1 MSSSEPP
8 VPLEAALQA
17 LASSGHVCSIHER
30 ELEHLEL
37 IATFVRIGLERG
49 EKCVYIADQ
58 GNEGRIEQT
67 LFARGIDI
75 GAALRTKALV
85 LMSLGEAHLQGD
97 SFDPYRMFML
107 WKDLSS
113 RAREEGFAS
122 LRGAADMQWILRAAP
137 GSQRWL
143 AYERHLTQ
151 LAADN
156 QCLLLCQYYRPSF
169 RAEHVLDVIRA
180 HPSVIHRGTVAQNIY
195 YVPSEVA
202 SQADPYA
209 SELEN
214 LLNDIRRREHADY
227 VLRQQREED
236 QRRSERRSNVALES
250 SSVAF
255 TILGAVRNEAGRII
269 DFSWQY
275 ANPEAARTIG
285 RSLSELIGKRIQ
297 EVLPDAWASPGL
309 FERFVHVAE
318 TGEQGMIE
326 AAFTRNGVS
335 SWWQNIVTKLD
346 DGVAVWFPDTTERKR
361 AADEVRR
368 SEAYLAEGQRISRT
382 GSWAWDVASQE
393 ISFWSLEHFR
403 IFGLDAK
410 VKPTYELMRPLVHP
424 DDVAFI
430 EENFARVVREHVGL
444 DQEFRILRGDGQ
456 LRHVRSVG
464 HPVFDD
470 RGTLV
475 EYAGTIVDCT
485 EQKLAEATLRAT
497 QSELVRASR
506 LTTLGELTASIA
518 HEVNQP
524 LAAISAHG
532 DAARRW
538 LGRTS
543 PNVGEAAR
551 AIEGVIEN
559 ARRARDVIARI
570 RSLARKADN
579 EREVL
584 DLNEIIREILAL
596 ADGELRQNSVTLRTD
611 FDPTLPHTFGD
622 RVQLQQVALNLIVN
636 GVEAIGA
643 FTEGPREL
651 VIKTSLSDRE
661 EVHVAVQDS
670 GIGLSEEDLQTIF
683 EPFYT
688 TKSHGMGIGLS
699 ISRSIIQAHN
709 GRLWAERNKDASG
722 ITVHFT
728 LPVREG
734 LAAEGDPGE
743 PRA

>member
-1 MSSSEPP
+1 MSSSEPA

-17 LASSGHVCSIHER
+17 LAPSGHVCSIHER

-37 IATFVRIGLERG
+37 ISTFVRIGLERG

-58 GNEGRIEQT
+58 GGEGRIEQA
-67 LFARGIDI
+67 LYARGVDV
-75 GAALRTKALV
+75 GAALRTRALV

-97 SFDPYRMFML
+97 SFDPYRMFTL

-113 RAREEGFAS
+113 RAREEGFAR
-122 LRGAADMQWILRAAP
+122 LRGAADMQWMVRAAP
-137 GSQRWL
+137 GSERWL

-151 LAADN
+151 LAAQS
-156 QCLLLCQYYRPSF
+156 QCVLLCQYHRPNF
-169 RAEHVLDVIRA
+169 RAEQMLDVIRT

-202 SQADPYA
+202 AQADSYE

-214 LLNDIRRREHADY
+214 LLNDIGRREHADY

-236 QRRSERRSNVALES
+236 QRRSERHLNVALES

-255 TILGAVRNEAGRII
+255 TILGAVRDEAGRII

-275 ANPEAARTIG
+275 ANPEAARIIG
-285 RSLSELIGKRIQ
+285 RSLSELMGKRIR
-297 EVLPDAWASPGL
+297 EVLPDGWDSPGL
-309 FERFVHVAE
+309 FEGFAHVAE
-318 TGEQGMIE
+318 TGQQGMIE
-326 AAFTRNGVS
+326 ASFTQYGVS
-335 SWWQNIVTKLD
+335 SSWQNIVTKLD
-346 DGVAVWFPDTTERKR
+346 DGVAVWFPDITERRR

-368 SEAYLAEGQRISRT
+368 SEAYLADGQRISHT
-382 GSWAWDVASQE
+382 GSWAWDVASRE

-403 IFGLDAK
+403 MFGLDPK
-410 VKPTYELMRPLVHP
+410 EKPTYERMRPLVHP

-430 EENFARVVREHVGL
+430 EGNFARAVREQVDYDH
-444 DQEFRILRGDGQ
+444 EFRIRRGDGQ
-456 LRHVRSVG
+456 LRHLRSVG

-470 RGTLV
+470 RGTLI

-497 QSELVRASR
+497 QTELARASR
-506 LTTLGELTASIA
+506 LATLGELTASIA
-518 HEVNQP
+518 HEVSQP
-524 LAAISAHG
+524 LAAIIAQG

-538 LGRTS
+538 LGRA
-543 PNVGEAAR
+543 PPDVGEAAR
-551 AIEGVIEN
+551 AMEAVTEN

-579 EREVL
+579 ERELL
-584 DLNEIIREILAL
+584 DLNEIIRDILAL
-596 ADGELRQNSVTLRTD
+596 VDGELRQNGVTLRTD
-611 FDPTLPHTFGD
+611 FDPTLPRIFGD
-622 RVQLQQVALNLIVN
+622 RVQLQQVAVNLIVN
-636 GVEAIGA
+636 GVEAISTLTQGL
-643 FTEGPREL
+643 REL
-651 VIKTSLSDRE
+651 VVQTSLSDRE
-661 EVHVAVQDS
+661 EVHVTIQDS
-670 GIGLSEEDLQTIF
+670 GIGLPEQDLQTIF

-688 TKSHGMGIGLS
+688 TKSQGMGIGLS

-709 GRLWAERNKDASG
+709 GRLWAERNKDAPG

-734 LAAEGDPGE
+734 LAAEGAPGE

>member
-17 LASSGHVCSIHER
+17 LAPSGHVCSIHEH

-58 GNEGRIEQT
+58 GSEGRIEQA
-67 LFARGIDI
+67 LYARGIDV
-75 GAALRTKALV
+75 GAALGSKALV
-85 LMSLGEAHLQGD
+85 LMSFKEARLEGD
-97 SFDPYRMFML
+97 SLDPYRLFTL

-113 RAREEGFAS
+113 RVREEGFTR

-151 LAADN
+151 LAADS
-156 QCLLLCQYYRPSF
+156 QCLLLCQYHRPNF
-169 RAEHVLDVIRA
+169 RAEQVLDVIRT

-195 YVPSEVA
+195 YEPSEVA
-202 SQADPYA
+202 SQADPYE

-227 VLRQQREED
+227 VLRKQREED
-236 QRRSERRSNVALES
+236 QRRNERRLNVALES

-275 ANPEAARTIG
+275 ANPEAARIIG
-285 RSLSELIGKRIQ
+285 RSLSELIGKRIR
-297 EVLPDAWASPGL
+297 EVLPDGWDSPGL
-309 FERFVHVAE
+309 FECFVHVAE

-326 AAFTRNGVS
+326 AGFTRNGVS
-335 SWWQNIVTKLD
+335 GWWQNSVTKLD
-346 DGVAVWFPDTTERKR
+346 DGVAVWFPDITERRR

-368 SEAYLAEGQRISRT
+368 SEAYLADGQRISHT

-403 IFGLDAK
+403 MLGLDPN
-410 VKPTYELMRPLVHP
+410 VKPTYQLMRPLVHP
-424 DDVAFI
+424 DDVALI
-430 EENFARVVREHVGL
+430 EENFARAVREHVGY
-444 DQEFRILRGDGQ
+444 DHEFRIRRADGQ
-456 LRHVRSVG
+456 VRYLRSVG

-470 RGTLV
+470 RGTLI

-485 EQKLAEATLRAT
+485 DQKLAEATLRAT
-497 QSELVRASR
+497 QSELARASR
-506 LTTLGELTASIA
+506 LATLGELTASIA

-524 LAAISAHG
+524 LAAIIAQS

-538 LGRTS
+538 LGRVS
-543 PNVGEAAR
+543 PEVGEAAR
-551 AIEGVIEN
+551 AIEGVSEN

-579 EREVL
+579 ERELL

-596 ADGELRQNSVTLRTD
+596 VDGELRQNSVTLRTD
-611 FDPTLPHTFGD
+611 FDPTLPRIFGD
-622 RVQLQQVALNLIVN
+622 RVQLQQVAVNLIVN
-636 GVEAIGA
+636 GVESISTLTQGA
-643 FTEGPREL
+643 REL
-651 VIKTSLSDRE
+651 VIQTSLSDRE
-661 EVHVAVQDS
+661 EVHVAIQDS
-670 GIGLSEEDLQTIF
+670 GVGLPEQDLQTIF

-688 TKSHGMGIGLS
+688 TKSQGMGIGLS
-699 ISRSIIQAHN
+699 ISSSIIQAHS

-722 ITVHFT
+722 LTVHFT
-728 LPVREG
+728 LPAREG
-734 LAAEGDPGE
+734 LAAEGDRGE